1 MYGSTLKVQ
10 ELNHKW
16 KNSAVIFVFSH
27 IFRLMRTPLVFL
39 WMEKLGCQIGLWDK
53 PIKFFVYAK
62 KEMPPLAFQYTK
74 LSKHQH
80 FQRLHHVSGDMVVRE
95 RQRFSS
101 SSNLQPCPSWCWR
114 PILSHKKN
122 RGPCSASETSCTLL
136 SLEGVNHN
144 LVAENWCYGINT
156 VNERYTN
163 AVCSP
168 VEDWGSV
175 WPICKWRKMSV

>member
-53 PIKFFVYAK
+53 PIKFFVYTK

-80 FQRLHHVSGDMVVRE
+80 FQRLHHVSGDMIVKE
-95 RQRFSS
+95 RQHFWS

-136 SLEGVNHN
+136 SVFRRCESQPRG
-144 LVAENWCYGINT
+144 
-156 VNERYTN
+156 
-163 AVCSP
+163 
-168 VEDWGSV
+168 
-175 WPICKWRKMSV
+175 RKLTLWHKYP